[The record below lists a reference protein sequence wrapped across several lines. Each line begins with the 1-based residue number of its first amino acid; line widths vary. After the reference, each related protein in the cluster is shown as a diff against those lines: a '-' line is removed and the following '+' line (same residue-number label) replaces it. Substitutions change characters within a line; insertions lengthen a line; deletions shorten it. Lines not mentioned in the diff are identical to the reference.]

1 MKLNRTYDAISNIVY
16 KTCQDKTVI
25 TKHMHLASNRRMD
38 PYSPTWAN
46 LSELTAIGTN
56 KIVTLPCR
64 PRSEWSPS
72 SGKVLAG
79 RWVSQRHSRLPE
91 PRPAAP
97 SGGRQSGR
105 SHTALLPP
113 CPGANGGMGL
123 MKGRNKKEGVRKWA
137 FPVFYNSFA
146 NSKCWTL
153 QFWTNTRK
161 LTWTNESW
169 GQIWHFVPYIE
180 TFWIFLGAFHS
191 RVTVQHVQT
200 NDPPIICYFLVQQA
214 S

>member
-153 QFWTNTRK
+153 QFLDAK
-161 LTWTNESW
+161 LYIGLQVVTSEFLLTGILRQEARPDLYPFNNETDDL
-169 GQIWHFVPYIE
+169 F
-180 TFWIFLGAFHS
+180 FFF
-191 RVTVQHVQT
+191 
-200 NDPPIICYFLVQQA
+200 
-214 S
+214 